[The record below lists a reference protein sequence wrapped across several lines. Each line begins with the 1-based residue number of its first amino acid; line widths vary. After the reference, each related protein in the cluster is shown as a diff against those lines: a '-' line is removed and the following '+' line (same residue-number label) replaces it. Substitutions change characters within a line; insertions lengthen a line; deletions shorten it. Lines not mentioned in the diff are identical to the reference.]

1 MCRYNTTNKNNK
13 ANDYPVHVNKFD
25 HRTPE
30 DVLLL
35 YNKVSEVIKQKL
47 CEDAQA
53 KFAITESF
61 LEDQGQCIFIQKET
75 AVTDKY
81 LVGDMQV
88 PTGVTEVSCIM
99 TIS

>member
-1 MCRYNTTNKNNK
+1 M
-13 ANDYPVHVNKFD
+13 
-25 HRTPE
+25 
-30 DVLLL
+30 
-35 YNKVSEVIKQKL
+35 IKQKL
-47 CEDAQA
+47 REDAEA

-81 LVGDMQV
+81 LVGDRQV
-88 PTGVTEVSCIM
+88 SMAVIEVSCTM